1 MSDSICEIVDI
12 EQGTPEWHK
21 WRRTGV
27 TATCSPILLGAPGAM
42 KTPYQLYL
50 QYAGLLASEDLS
62 AIKQVDAGNK
72 LEALARSYCESE
84 LGQIASPFCVRH
96 AKYPFMIA
104 SLDGQLDDRSVL
116 EIKNLSE
123 KNI

>member
-84 LGQIASPFCVRH
+84 LGQIWWCKSAERCEPRSLYVHQRELH
-96 AKYPFMIA
+96 AK
-104 SLDGQLDDRSVL
+104 RR
-116 EIKNLSE
+116 
-123 KNI
+123 